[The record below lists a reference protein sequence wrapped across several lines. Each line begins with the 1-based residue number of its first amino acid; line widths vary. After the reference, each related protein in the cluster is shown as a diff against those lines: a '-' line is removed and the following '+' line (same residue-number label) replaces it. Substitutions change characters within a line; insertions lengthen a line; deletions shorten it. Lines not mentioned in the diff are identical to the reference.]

1 MTTNID
7 QHPHPLEGRLESEC
21 GNFKYP
27 MECAVL
33 SAAISLKRIADQ
45 LDGSGGDSTRTDTG
59 IELVRTTTTLREE
72 NERLNTALGDLVSWF
87 AHPIH
92 GIWVIPRDADNAV
105 AFARQALQGDT
116 HD

>member
-45 LDGSGGDSTRTDTG
+45 LDGSGVTDRAQTG
-59 IELVRTTTTLREE
+59 VADV
-72 NERLNTALGDLVSWF
+72 LNALPYFLNRWGG
-87 AHPIH
+87 PN
-92 GIWVIPRDADNAV
+92 P
-105 AFARQALQGDT
+105 
-116 HD
+116 

>member
-45 LDGSGGDSTRTDTG
+45 LDGSGEPDTDKTSVADVVYA
-59 IELVRTTTTLREE
+59 LSCF
-72 NERLNTALGDLVSWF
+72 LNRWG
-87 AHPIH
+87 
-92 GIWVIPRDADNAV
+92 G
-105 AFARQALQGDT
+105 
-116 HD
+116 